1 MRRHDTTRR
10 FRARA
15 RIITIAAPIA
25 TGIVAVGGA
34 VAIASLDGPRDGV
47 LVAYL
52 AIVFVM
58 GLLVAVFGVIT
69 ARHSRTLNALT
80 ARYPA
85 DAVFLA
91 RRLPPVVSDL
101 PAFLRSKGVDAQ
113 IGDGWYAGVAHPG
126 GISVFSSGS
135 DPRELVRMDWDEV
148 GDVAMVRTPTV
159 GGDSRWSVTIDVKP
173 YVVPLTVDLGDA
185 WGIVTMNL
193 DAADTA
199 AVLRLLESRRPTST
213 RA

>member
-15 RIITIAAPIA
+15 RVITISAVTATAAVTI
-25 TGIVAVGGA
+25 GGA
-34 VAIASLDGPRDGV
+34 AAIAGLDEPRDGV

-52 AIVFVM
+52 SIVALM
-58 GLLVAVFGVIT
+58 GLLVAGFGIAT
-69 ARHSRTLNALT
+69 ARHSRTLRALGE
-80 ARYPA
+80 RYPD

-91 RRLPPVVSDL
+91 RRLPPVVSDM
-101 PAFLRSKGVDAQ
+101 PAFLRSKGVDEP

-135 DPRELVRMDWDEV
+135 SPRELVRMNWDEV

-159 GGDSRWSVTIDVKP
+159 GGDSRWSVTVDVKP

-185 WGIVTMNL
+185 CGIVTMNL

-199 AVLRLLESRRPTST
+199 AVLRLLESRRPAST
-213 RA
+213 RS